1 MCINKEKI
9 TVKILII
16 EKRVYEIFLACS
28 YHKLFL
34 LKFTLG
40 DLNNTKKLQI
50 CHLVTVYVD
59 VHKVLGE
66 TLKLTDLY
74 NWYFL
79 FHLIFH
85 ISLNEFSSP

>member
-1 MCINKEKI
+1 MKYSWHVHIYINKH
-9 TVKILII
+9 
-16 EKRVYEIFLACS
+16 R
-28 YHKLFL
+28 LFL
-34 LKFTLG
+34 SKFTLG

-66 TLKLTDLY
+66 TLNLTDLY
-74 NWYFL
+74 NWYFI